1 MSRSTFAKHKVFDN
15 ISVVLV
21 SPQVPENIGLA
32 ARCLKNTGFSHLRL
46 VCPSIPGRSFDVAK
60 RARDILD
67 KAKIFPSLAGA
78 LADVD
83 YVCGTTRRR
92 RSYTTISHF
101 RSILPQLVAIAS
113 TGKVAIVF
121 GKEDFGLSRDE
132 LSRCDSIFC
141 LPADPDFASYN
152 LAFSAGIVCYSIMDY
167 CDTLFSTA
175 CLDLARK
182 KDIDSLLTCLEDSLS
197 ESLGSPAHAS
207 TMAGSLRRLLSRTL
221 LTRKEAELLKTICR
235 KLADRRPDR

>member
-1 MSRSTFAKHKVFDN
+1 MSRSTFAKHRVFDN

-21 SPQVPENIGLA
+21 SPQAPENIGLA
-32 ARCLKNTGFSHLRL
+32 ARCLKNTGFSRLRL
-46 VCPSIPGRSFDVAK
+46 VCSSIPKRSFDVAK

-67 KAKIFPSLAGA
+67 KAKIFPSLADA

-92 RSYTTISHF
+92 RRYTTISHF
-101 RSILPQLVAIAS
+101 RFILPQLVAMAS

-132 LSRCDSIFC
+132 LSRCDSIFY
-141 LPADPDFASYN
+141 LPADPDFSSYN
-152 LAFSAGIVCYSIMDY
+152 MAFSVGIVGYSIMEY

-182 KDIDSLLTCLEDSLS
+182 KDIDSLLSCIQGCLAKP
-197 ESLGSPAHAS
+197 LGSTAHAS
-207 TMAGSLRRLLSRTL
+207 TMARSLRRLLSRTL
-221 LTRKEAELLKTICR
+221 LTRKEAELLKTMFIKLSNCR
-235 KLADRRPDR
+235 PPC